1 MFDKLKKRLTI
12 IYTGIFSL
20 IMVFVVAV
28 TVAIGCISVLRT
40 EKDMLIADIYDE
52 WREWIGS
59 GELPVDPALVKKGEM
74 MSLMYDADGNIIIMY
89 DADGNIIIDQMTD
102 SPYAAALTAIRAS
115 WPEPE
120 NETELLYFRDKKG
133 TLHFF
138 LAGGCTFWENGQIQ
152 ARLYTFLNL
161 EDYYDMAVDGMY
173 FLFLLC
179 AVCIMLA
186 AGGGYYMAAKN
197 IKPLEI
203 LFARE
208 HEFAADASHELRT
221 PLTVL
226 SLGVESLQN
235 DDESKLSG
243 FAQEVLRDMQHET
256 KYMSRLIEALL
267 TLARGDEE
275 NTPLARA
282 KVDLTEVAVKVCNK
296 MRPLAAKKGL
306 GLEYAAGDAPQ
317 VFILGDKNKMEQLL
331 IIFIDNAIKYS
342 ESGTITVTVD
352 ADSMHAVI
360 KVMDEGI
367 GISES
372 DAQKI
377 FERFYRVDKARSR
390 AAGGFGLGLNIARI
404 IVVRHGGTVSVKP
417 RSPHGSIFTV
427 RLPLYR

>member
-1 MFDKLKKRLTI
+1 MFDKLKKRLTL

-74 MSLMYDADGNIIIMY
+74 MSLMYDADGNIII
-89 DADGNIIIDQMTD
+89 DQMTD

-120 NETELLYFRDKKG
+120 NETELLYFRDKNG

-275 NTPLARA
+275 NTPLART

-296 MRPLAAKKGL
+296 MRPLAGKKGL
-306 GLEYAAGDAPQ
+306 ELEYAAGDAPQ

>member
-1 MFDKLKKRLTI
+1 MFDKLKKRLTL

-74 MSLMYDADGNIIIMY
+74 MSLMYDADGNIII
-89 DADGNIIIDQMTD
+89 DQMTD

-120 NETELLYFRDKKG
+120 NETELLYFRDKKC

-235 DDESKLSG
+235 DDESRLSG

>member
-1 MFDKLKKRLTI
+1 MFDKLKKRLTL

-74 MSLMYDADGNIIIMY
+74 MSLMYDADGNIII
-89 DADGNIIIDQMTD
+89 DQMTD

-120 NETELLYFRDKKG
+120 NETELLYFRDKNG

-342 ESGTITVTVD
+342 ESGTITVTVE

>member
-1 MFDKLKKRLTI
+1 MFDKLKKRLTL

-74 MSLMYDADGNIIIMY
+74 MSLMYDADGNIII
-89 DADGNIIIDQMTD
+89 DQMTD
-102 SPYAAALTAIRAS
+102 SPYAAALTAISAS

-120 NETELLYFRDKKG
+120 NETELLYFRDKNG

-342 ESGTITVTVD
+342 ESGTITVTID

-367 GISES
+367 GISEG

>member
-74 MSLMYDADGNIIIMY
+74 MSLMYDADGNIII
-89 DADGNIIIDQMTD
+89 DQMTD

-120 NETELLYFRDKKG
+120 NETELLYFRDKNG

-226 SLGVESLQN
+226 SLGVESLRN

-275 NTPLARA
+275 NKPLARA

>member
-1 MFDKLKKRLTI
+1 MFDKLKRRLTL

-74 MSLMYDADGNIIIMY
+74 MSLMYDADGNIII
-89 DADGNIIIDQMTD
+89 DQMTD

-120 NETELLYFRDKKG
+120 NETELLYFRDKNG

>member
-1 MFDKLKKRLTI
+1 MFDKLKKRLTL

-59 GELPVDPALVKKGEM
+59 GELPVDPALVKKGE
-74 MSLMYDADGNIIIMY
+74 LMY

-275 NTPLARA
+275 NTPLARV

-306 GLEYAAGDAPQ
+306 ELEYAAGDAPQ

-352 ADSMHAVI
+352 TDSMHAVI

>member
-1 MFDKLKKRLTI
+1 MFDKLKRRLTL

-74 MSLMYDADGNIIIMY
+74 MSLMYDADGNIII
-89 DADGNIIIDQMTD
+89 DQMTD
-102 SPYAAALTAIRAS
+102 SPYSAALTAIRAS

-120 NETELLYFRDKKG
+120 NETELLYFRDKNG

-152 ARLYTFLNL
+152 ACLYTFLNL

-267 TLARGDEE
+267 ALARGDEE
-275 NTPLARA
+275 NKPLARA

-296 MRPLAAKKGL
+296 MRSLAAKKGL

-417 RSPHGSIFTV
+417 HSPHGSIFTV

>member
-1 MFDKLKKRLTI
+1 
-12 IYTGIFSL
+12 
-20 IMVFVVAV
+20 
-28 TVAIGCISVLRT
+28 
-40 EKDMLIADIYDE
+40 
-52 WREWIGS
+52 
-59 GELPVDPALVKKGEM
+59 M
-74 MSLMYDADGNIIIMY
+74 MSLMY

-120 NETELLYFRDKKG
+120 NETELLYFRDKNG

-138 LAGGCTFWENGQIQ
+138 LAGGCTFGKR
-152 ARLYTFLNL
+152 ADSGTPVHLFKFGRLLRHGRGRH
-161 EDYYDMAVDGMY
+161 V

-275 NTPLARA
+275 IRRWPGQR
-282 KVDLTEVAVKVCNK
+282 
-296 MRPLAAKKGL
+296 
-306 GLEYAAGDAPQ
+306 
-317 VFILGDKNKMEQLL
+317 
-331 IIFIDNAIKYS
+331 
-342 ESGTITVTVD
+342 
-352 ADSMHAVI
+352 
-360 KVMDEGI
+360 
-367 GISES
+367 
-372 DAQKI
+372 
-377 FERFYRVDKARSR
+377 
-390 AAGGFGLGLNIARI
+390 
-404 IVVRHGGTVSVKP
+404 
-417 RSPHGSIFTV
+417 
-427 RLPLYR
+427 

>member
-1 MFDKLKKRLTI
+1 MFDKLKKRLTL

-74 MSLMYDADGNIIIMY
+74 MSLMYDADGNIII
-89 DADGNIIIDQMTD
+89 DQMTD

-120 NETELLYFRDKKG
+120 NETELLYFRDKNG

-221 PLTVL
+221 PLTVM

-235 DDESKLSG
+235 DDESKLSS
-243 FAQEVLRDMQHET
+243 FAQEVLRDMQYET

-296 MRPLAAKKGL
+296 MRQLAAKKGL

>member
-1 MFDKLKKRLTI
+1 MFDKLKKRLTL

-74 MSLMYDADGNIIIMY
+74 MSLMYDADGNIII
-89 DADGNIIIDQMTD
+89 DQMTD

-120 NETELLYFRDKKG
+120 NETELLYFRDKNG

-296 MRPLAAKKGL
+296 MRPLAAKNGL
-306 GLEYAAGDAPQ
+306 ELEYAAGDAPQ

>member
-1 MFDKLKKRLTI
+1 MFDKLKKRLTL

-74 MSLMYDADGNIIIMY
+74 MSLMYDADGNIII
-89 DADGNIIIDQMTD
+89 DQMTD

-120 NETELLYFRDKKG
+120 NETELLYFRDKNG

-306 GLEYAAGDAPQ
+306 ELEYAAGDAPQ

-404 IVVRHGGTVSVKP
+404 ILVRHGGTVSVKP

>member
-1 MFDKLKKRLTI
+1 MFDKLKKRLTL

-74 MSLMYDADGNIIIMY
+74 MSLMYDADGNIII
-89 DADGNIIIDQMTD
+89 DQMTD

-115 WPEPE
+115 WPE

-161 EDYYDMAVDGMY
+161 EDYYDMVVDGMY

-243 FAQEVLRDMQHET
+243 FAQEVLRYMQHET

>member
-1 MFDKLKKRLTI
+1 MFDKLKKRLTL

-74 MSLMYDADGNIIIMY
+74 MSLMYDADGNIII
-89 DADGNIIIDQMTD
+89 DQMTD

-120 NETELLYFRDKKG
+120 NETELLYFRDKNG

-179 AVCIMLA
+179 AVYIMLA

-306 GLEYAAGDAPQ
+306 ELEYAAGDAPQ

>member
-1 MFDKLKKRLTI
+1 MFDKLKKRLTL

-74 MSLMYDADGNIIIMY
+74 MSLMYDADGNIII
-89 DADGNIIIDQMTD
+89 DQMTD
-102 SPYAAALTAIRAS
+102 SPYAAALAAIRAS

-120 NETELLYFRDKKG
+120 NETELLYFRDKNG

-186 AGGGYYMAAKN
+186 AGGGYYRAAKN

-275 NTPLARA
+275 NKPLARA

-296 MRPLAAKKGL
+296 MRPLAVKKGL

>member
-1 MFDKLKKRLTI
+1 MFDKLKKRLTL

-74 MSLMYDADGNIIIMY
+74 MSLMYDADGNIII
-89 DADGNIIIDQMTD
+89 DQMTG
-102 SPYAAALTAIRAS
+102 SPYAVALTAIRAS

-179 AVCIMLA
+179 AVCIILA
-186 AGGGYYMAAKN
+186 AGGGYYMASKN

-275 NTPLARA
+275 NKPLARA
-282 KVDLTEVAVKVCNK
+282 KVDLTGVAVKVCNK

-306 GLEYAAGDAPQ
+306 ELEYAAGDAPQ

-372 DAQKI
+372 DVQKI

>member
-1 MFDKLKKRLTI
+1 MFDKLKKRLTL

-74 MSLMYDADGNIIIMY
+74 MSLMYDADGNIII
-89 DADGNIIIDQMTD
+89 DQMTD

-120 NETELLYFRDKKG
+120 NETELLYFRDKNG

-306 GLEYAAGDAPQ
+306 ELEYAAGDAPQ

-417 RSPHGSIFTV
+417 HSPHGSIFTV

>member
-1 MFDKLKKRLTI
+1 MFDKLKKRLTL

-74 MSLMYDADGNIIIMY
+74 MSLMYDADGNIII
-89 DADGNIIIDQMTD
+89 DQMTD

-120 NETELLYFRDKKG
+120 NETELLYFRDKNG

-221 PLTVL
+221 PLTVM

-296 MRPLAAKKGL
+296 MRPLAAQKGL
-306 GLEYAAGDAPQ
+306 GLEYAAGDARQ

>member
-1 MFDKLKKRLTI
+1 MFDKLKKRLTL

-74 MSLMYDADGNIIIMY
+74 MSLMYDADGNIII
-89 DADGNIIIDQMTD
+89 DQMTD

-120 NETELLYFRDKKG
+120 NETELLYFRDKNG

-282 KVDLTEVAVKVCNK
+282 KVDLREIAVKVCNK

-390 AAGGFGLGLNIARI
+390 TAGGFGLGLNIARI

>member
-1 MFDKLKKRLTI
+1 MFDKLKKRLTL

-74 MSLMYDADGNIIIMY
+74 MSLMYDADGNIII
-89 DADGNIIIDQMTD
+89 DQMTD

-120 NETELLYFRDKKG
+120 NETELLYFRDKNG

-138 LAGGCTFWENGQIQ
+138 LAGGCTFWENGQIK

>member
-1 MFDKLKKRLTI
+1 MFDKLKKRLTL

-74 MSLMYDADGNIIIMY
+74 MSLMYDADGNIII
-89 DADGNIIIDQMTD
+89 DQMTD

-120 NETELLYFRDKKG
+120 NETELLYFRDKNG

-179 AVCIMLA
+179 VVCIMLA

-275 NTPLARA
+275 NKPLARA

-296 MRPLAAKKGL
+296 MRPLAVKKGL

-317 VFILGDKNKMEQLL
+317 VFILGDKNKIEQLL

>member
-1 MFDKLKKRLTI
+1 MFDKLKKRLTL

-74 MSLMYDADGNIIIMY
+74 MSLMYDADGNIII
-89 DADGNIIIDQMTD
+89 DQMTD

-120 NETELLYFRDKKG
+120 NETELLYFRDKNG

-282 KVDLTEVAVKVCNK
+282 KVDLMEVAVKVCNK

-390 AAGGFGLGLNIARI
+390 AEGGFGLGLNIARI

>member
-1 MFDKLKKRLTI
+1 MFDKLKKRLTL

-74 MSLMYDADGNIIIMY
+74 MSLMYDADGNIII
-89 DADGNIIIDQMTD
+89 DQMTD
-102 SPYAAALTAIRAS
+102 SPYAAALAAIRAS

-120 NETELLYFRDKKG
+120 NETELLYFRDKNG

-275 NTPLARA
+275 NKPLARA

-296 MRPLAAKKGL
+296 MRPLAVKKGL

>member
-1 MFDKLKKRLTI
+1 MFDKLKKRLTF

-74 MSLMYDADGNIIIMY
+74 MSLMYDADGNIII
-89 DADGNIIIDQMTD
+89 DQMTD

-120 NETELLYFRDKKG
+120 NETELLYFRDKNG

-306 GLEYAAGDAPQ
+306 ELEYAAGDAPQ

-352 ADSMHAVI
+352 TDSMHAVI

-417 RSPHGSIFTV
+417 HSPHGSIFTV

>member
-1 MFDKLKKRLTI
+1 MFDKLKKRLTL

-74 MSLMYDADGNIIIMY
+74 MSLMYDADGNIII
-89 DADGNIIIDQMTD
+89 DQMTD

-120 NETELLYFRDKKG
+120 NETELLYFRDKNG

-161 EDYYDMAVDGMY
+161 EDYYDIAVDGMY

-306 GLEYAAGDAPQ
+306 GLEYAAGDAQQ

>member
-1 MFDKLKKRLTI
+1 MFDKLKKRLTL

-74 MSLMYDADGNIIIMY
+74 MSLMYDADGNIII
-89 DADGNIIIDQMTD
+89 DQMTD

-120 NETELLYFRDKKG
+120 NETELLYFRDKNG

-138 LAGGCTFWENGQIQ
+138 LAGGCTFWENGQIK

-267 TLARGDEE
+267 NLARGDEE

>member
-1 MFDKLKKRLTI
+1 MFDKLKKRLTL

-74 MSLMYDADGNIIIMY
+74 MSLMYDADGNIII
-89 DADGNIIIDQMTD
+89 DQMTD

-120 NETELLYFRDKKG
+120 NETELLYFRDKNG

-235 DDESKLSG
+235 DDESRLSG

-367 GISES
+367 GISERE
-372 DAQKI
+372 AQKI

>member
-1 MFDKLKKRLTI
+1 MFDKLKKRLTL

-74 MSLMYDADGNIIIMY
+74 MSLMYDADGNIII
-89 DADGNIIIDQMTD
+89 DQMTD

-120 NETELLYFRDKKG
+120 NETELLYFRDKNG

-296 MRPLAAKKGL
+296 MCPLAAKKGL

>member
-1 MFDKLKKRLTI
+1 MFDKLKKRLTL

-28 TVAIGCISVLRT
+28 TVAIGCVSVIRT

-74 MSLMYDADGNIIIMY
+74 MSLMYDADGNIII
-89 DADGNIIIDQMTD
+89 DQMTD

-120 NETELLYFRDKKG
+120 NETELLYFRDKNG

-390 AAGGFGLGLNIARI
+390 AAGGFGLGLNIALI

>member
-1 MFDKLKKRLTI
+1 MFDKLKKRLTL

-74 MSLMYDADGNIIIMY
+74 MSLMYDADGNIII
-89 DADGNIIIDQMTD
+89 DQMTD

-120 NETELLYFRDKKG
+120 NETELLYFRDKNG

-235 DDESKLSG
+235 DDESRLSG

-306 GLEYAAGDAPQ
+306 ELEYAAGDAPQ

-352 ADSMHAVI
+352 ADSMHAII

>member
-1 MFDKLKKRLTI
+1 MFDKLKKRLTL

-74 MSLMYDADGNIIIMY
+74 MSLMYDAE
-89 DADGNIIIDQMTD
+89 GNIIIDQMTD

-120 NETELLYFRDKKG
+120 NETELLYFRDKNG

-342 ESGTITVTVD
+342 ESGTITVTVE

-372 DAQKI
+372 DTQKI

-417 RSPHGSIFTV
+417 RSPHGSISTV

>member
-1 MFDKLKKRLTI
+1 MFDKLKKRLTL

-74 MSLMYDADGNIIIMY
+74 MSLMYDADGNIII
-89 DADGNIIIDQMTD
+89 DQMTG

-120 NETELLYFRDKKG
+120 NETELLYFRDKNG

-360 KVMDEGI
+360 KVIDEGI

>member
-1 MFDKLKKRLTI
+1 MFDKLKKRLTL

-59 GELPVDPALVKKGEM
+59 GELPVDPVLVKKGEM
-74 MSLMYDADGNIIIMY
+74 MSLMY

-120 NETELLYFRDKKG
+120 NETELLYFRDKNG

-275 NTPLARA
+275 NMPLARA
-282 KVDLTEVAVKVCNK
+282 KVDLTEIAVKVCNK

-367 GISES
+367 GISEG

>member
-1 MFDKLKKRLTI
+1 MFDKLKKRLTL

-74 MSLMYDADGNIIIMY
+74 MSLMYDADGNIII
-89 DADGNIIIDQMTD
+89 DQMTD

-120 NETELLYFRDKKG
+120 NETELLYFRDKNG

-275 NTPLARA
+275 NKPLARA

>member
-1 MFDKLKKRLTI
+1 MFDKLKKRLTL

-74 MSLMYDADGNIIIMY
+74 MSLMY

-275 NTPLARA
+275 NKPLARA
-282 KVDLTEVAVKVCNK
+282 KVDLTEV
-296 MRPLAAKKGL
+296 
-306 GLEYAAGDAPQ
+306 
-317 VFILGDKNKMEQLL
+317 
-331 IIFIDNAIKYS
+331 AIKYS

>member
-1 MFDKLKKRLTI
+1 MFDKLKKRLTL

-74 MSLMYDADGNIIIMY
+74 MSLMYDADGNIII
-89 DADGNIIIDQMTD
+89 DQMTD
-102 SPYAAALTAIRAS
+102 SPYAAALTAISAS

-120 NETELLYFRDKKG
+120 NETELLYFRDKNG

>member
-1 MFDKLKKRLTI
+1 MFDKLKKRLTL

-74 MSLMYDADGNIIIMY
+74 MSLMYDADGNIII
-89 DADGNIIIDQMTD
+89 DQMTD

-120 NETELLYFRDKKG
+120 NETELLYCRDKNG

-243 FAQEVLRDMQHET
+243 FAQEVLCDMQHET

-267 TLARGDEE
+267 ILARGDEE
-275 NTPLARA
+275 NTPLART

-306 GLEYAAGDAPQ
+306 ELEYAAGDAPQ

-352 ADSMHAVI
+352 TDSMHAVI

-404 IVVRHGGTVSVKP
+404 IVGRHGGTVSVKP

>member
-1 MFDKLKKRLTI
+1 MFDKLKKRLTL

-74 MSLMYDADGNIIIMY
+74 MSLMYDADGNIII
-89 DADGNIIIDQMTD
+89 DQMTD
-102 SPYAAALTAIRAS
+102 SPYAAALTAISAS

-120 NETELLYFRDKKG
+120 NETELLYFRDKNG

-275 NTPLARA
+275 NKPLARA

-390 AAGGFGLGLNIARI
+390 AAGDFGLGLNIARI

>member
-1 MFDKLKKRLTI
+1 MFDKLKKRLTL

-74 MSLMYDADGNIIIMY
+74 MSLMYDADGNIII
-89 DADGNIIIDQMTD
+89 DQMTD

-120 NETELLYFRDKKG
+120 NETELLYFRDKNG

-138 LAGGCTFWENGQIQ
+138 LAGGCTFLENGQIQ